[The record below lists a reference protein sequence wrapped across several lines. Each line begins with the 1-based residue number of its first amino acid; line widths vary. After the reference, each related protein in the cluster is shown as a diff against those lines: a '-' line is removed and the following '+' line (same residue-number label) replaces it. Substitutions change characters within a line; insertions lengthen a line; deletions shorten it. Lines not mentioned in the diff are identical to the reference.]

1 MRLFT
6 SFFSVLVLLA
16 NTSFADIVVTGTGSV
31 DVMADIAIIDLSIVT
46 DDESATRAL
55 SSNNKQMREVFK
67 VLEDNNILKV
77 GNVTV
82 DEVDGHFKTKRFQI
96 TRKYKYDAQRVRTP
110 AGWIV
115 VNQISVEL
123 EKTEK
128 LATLLS
134 KLSEIE
140 DSQDLNINSIS
151 YGVKDKEKALVEAR
165 KRAVLNAIKKA
176 KLYAS
181 TAGVT
186 LGKVKSINE
195 SGGYVP
201 NYRISRSQAFS
212 EAGDSVPVTE
222 GQEKISVNL
231 TIVFLIGE

>member
-1 MRLFT
+1 M
-6 SFFSVLVLLA
+6 
-16 NTSFADIVVTGTGSV
+16 
-31 DVMADIAIIDLSIVT
+31 
-46 DDESATRAL
+46 
-55 SSNNKQMREVFK
+55 
-67 VLEDNNILKV
+67 
-77 GNVTV
+77 
-82 DEVDGHFKTKRFQI
+82 
-96 TRKYKYDAQRVRTP
+96 
-110 AGWIV
+110 
-115 VNQISVEL
+115 

-176 KLYAS
+176 KLYAE

-195 SGGYVP
+195 SGGYAP